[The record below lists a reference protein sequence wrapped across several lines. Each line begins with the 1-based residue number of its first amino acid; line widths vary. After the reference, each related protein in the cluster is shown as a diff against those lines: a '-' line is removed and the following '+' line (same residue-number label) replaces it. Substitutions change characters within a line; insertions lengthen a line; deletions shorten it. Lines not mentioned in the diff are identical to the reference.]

1 MINVMELIK
10 GQRLICLSIR
20 MRISEIEQILKTTRH
35 SGYPII
41 GKGQFPNFLA
51 GTDHGFRPRIS
62 DSRKCVMIL
71 GYFNLEKPK
80 NN

>member
-41 GKGQFPNFLA
+41 GKGQFQIFWPGLI
-51 GTDHGFRPRIS
+51 TDSVHGSLILGMRYE
-62 DSRKCVMIL
+62 L

>member
-20 MRISEIEQILKTTRH
+20 MRICEIEQILKTTRH

-51 GTDHGFRPRIS
+51 GLIVNFVRGSLVLRNA
-62 DSRKCVMIL
+62 L
-71 GYFNLEKPK
+71 
-80 NN
+80 

>member
-20 MRISEIEQILKTTRH
+20 MRICEIEQILKTTRH

-41 GKGQFPNFLA
+41 GKGQF
-51 GTDHGFRPRIS
+51 RPLISCPRNAMHFDTRI
-62 DSRKCVMIL
+62 
-71 GYFNLEKPK
+71 YFNLEKPK
-80 NN
+80 NNLPQLK

>member
-20 MRISEIEQILKTTRH
+20 MRICEIEQILKTTRH

-41 GKGQFPNFLA
+41 GRGQFLNAAQQSGLNRLNEQNF
-51 GTDHGFRPRIS
+51 R
-62 DSRKCVMIL
+62 
-71 GYFNLEKPK
+71 E
-80 NN
+80 

>member
-10 GQRLICLSIR
+10 GQRLICLSLR

-41 GKGQFPNFLA
+41 GKGQLLRIFTVDYRTPISQRGFQIDASEMALLA
-51 GTDHGFRPRIS
+51 NQIPFA
-62 DSRKCVMIL
+62 
-71 GYFNLEKPK
+71 GY
-80 NN
+80 